1 MILLERRVYKKNRS
15 KMQHV
20 VKPSAINA
28 LATQVTPNNHYYTNS
43 ADTIR
48 QLSMTEE
55 YSNYFTF
62 DVVIIDLN
70 NNRVKLKALP
80 ENVRIKKEL
89 TIRRHYKWDN
99 AKVLFD
105 VNGLYCDKSKDDK
118 KALPTTNYQD
128 AFLKMLVDEHGRF
141 LGNPNLGYI
150 MGGTVLI
157 TLTEATL
164 RKYGGAV
171 FIKELGIVI
180 ATPANAPYVINPLSV
195 EAQIA
200 TKTDNNTTPFVYR
213 IFANDPTGVEYNA
226 RYVNINGEV
235 YKVPVHKDPTLT
247 AGVYVTRG
255 EPPVGVEYTDNELN
269 LIRYDFDVADTQLNL
284 YKNPQDAKDH
294 FGFET
299 ARQERE
305 IKELTERLNKQQLEN
320 KIRLDEMQIEF
331 TRQKNEQELEFKA
344 QINAYKTEI
353 EKLKAEAD
361 ARTAVLKAESDH
373 YESVSMARKDSYD
386 SRSHSRK
393 DWSEYVK
400 WIPGFIGG
408 AVAAI
413 GFAFA
418 LFL

>member
-1 MILLERRVYKKNRS
+1 MINVESQEYKDNRS

-28 LATQVTPNNHYYTNS
+28 LTTQVTPNNHFYTNS
-43 ADTIR
+43 ADTLR

-55 YSNYFTF
+55 YSNYFKF
-62 DVVIIDLN
+62 DVVIIDIN
-70 NNRVKLKALP
+70 NNRTRLKALP
-80 ENVRIKKEL
+80 ENVRIRKEL
-89 TIRRHYKWDN
+89 TVRRHYKWDN

-105 VNGLYCDKSKDDK
+105 VNGLYCDKSNDDK
-118 KALPTTNYQD
+118 KDKEPTNYQD
-128 AFLKMLVDEHGRF
+128 VFLKMLVDEHDRYKC
-141 LGNPNLGYI
+141 NPNMHYTMAGS
-150 MGGTVLI
+150 VLI

-164 RKYGGAV
+164 RKYDGAV
-171 FIKELGIVI
+171 FIKELGIVV
-180 ATPANAPYVINPLSV
+180 ATINRAPYVINPLSV
-195 EAQIA
+195 EAQLA
-200 TKTDNNTTPFVYR
+200 AKTDNDVTPFVYR
-213 IFANDPTGVEYNA
+213 IFANDPTGVEYNT

-235 YKVPVHKDPTLT
+235 YKVPVHNDPSLT

-255 EPPVGVEYTDNELN
+255 EPPVGVEHTDHDLN
-269 LIRYDFDVADTQLNL
+269 LVRYDFTEADEKLNL

-299 ARQERE
+299 SRQERE

-320 KIRLDEMQIEF
+320 KILLDEMQIDF
-331 TRQKNEQELEFKA
+331 TRQKNELELEFKA
-344 QINAYKTEI
+344 QINAYKAEI

-361 ARTAVLKAESDH
+361 ARTSILKAEADH

-386 SRSHSRK
+386 SRSHARK

-400 WIPGFIGG
+400 WVPSFIGG